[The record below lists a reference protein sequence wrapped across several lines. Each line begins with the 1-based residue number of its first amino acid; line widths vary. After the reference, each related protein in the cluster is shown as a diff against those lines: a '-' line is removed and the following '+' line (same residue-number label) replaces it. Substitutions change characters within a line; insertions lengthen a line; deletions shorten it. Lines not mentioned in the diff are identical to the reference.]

1 LLQKALPQEHCKD
14 RKRGRGYFSMDK
26 EDKVVPFVEDAAA
39 APDGARKGR
48 RVTGRDSNRRDGG
61 GDKREKE
68 QSEWEEKIIQVR
80 RVTKVVKGGKKLSF
94 RAVVAVGN
102 GKGQVGIGV
111 GKASEV
117 VSAIQKGVVDAK
129 KSLINVPLVG
139 ATIPHQIIGK
149 TGSSRILLRP
159 AAKGTGVIAGGAA
172 RAILELAG
180 VGDVLSKSL
189 GARSPLNVARATV
202 NGLKNLRTFE
212 EAARLRGVSIRQLF
226 A

>member
-1 LLQKALPQEHCKD
+1 MAKE
-14 RKRGRGYFSMDK
+14 
-26 EDKVVPFVEDAAA
+26 EDKVAPDDASATGE
-39 APDGARKGR
+39 APRRGKRGGRDGARRGP
-48 RVTGRDSNRRDGG
+48 DDNRQQR
-61 GDKREKE
+61 E

-111 GKASEV
+111 GKAAEV
-117 VSAIQKGVVDAK
+117 ISAIQKGVVDAR
-129 KSLINVPLVG
+129 KSLVKVPLVG
-139 ATIPHQIIGK
+139 TTIPHQITGK
-149 TGSSRILLRP
+149 RGSSRILLKP

-189 GARSPLNVARATV
+189 GSRAPLNVARATV
-202 NGLKNLRTFE
+202 DGLGGLRTFE
-212 EAARLRGVSIRQLF
+212 EAARLRGISIKQMF

>member
-1 LLQKALPQEHCKD
+1 MDREDKNLNASPEDAGQESGGHQ
-14 RKRGRGYFSMDK
+14 RRGR
-26 EDKVVPFVEDAAA
+26 
-39 APDGARKGR
+39 R
-48 RVTGRDSNRRDGG
+48 GG
-61 GDKREKE
+61 GPGREGGPRKPPEERRE

-117 VSAIQKGVVDAK
+117 ISAIQKGVVDAK
-129 KSLINVPLVG
+129 KSLVKVPLVG
-139 ATIPHQIIGK
+139 TTVPHQIMGRQ
-149 TGSSRILLRP
+149 GSSRIMLKP

-180 VGDVLSKSL
+180 VGDILSKSL
-189 GARSPLNVARATV
+189 GSRAPLNVARATV
-202 NGLKNLRTFE
+202 DGLKNLRTFE
-212 EAARLRGVSIRQLF
+212 EAARLRGITIKQML

>member
-1 LLQKALPQEHCKD
+1 MDREDKNLNATPDDANQESGGNQ
-14 RKRGRGYFSMDK
+14 RRGR
-26 EDKVVPFVEDAAA
+26 
-39 APDGARKGR
+39 R
-48 RVTGRDSNRRDGG
+48 GG
-61 GDKREKE
+61 GPGREGGPRKPPEDRRE

-117 VSAIQKGVVDAK
+117 ISAIQKGVVDAK
-129 KSLINVPLVG
+129 KSLVKVPLVG
-139 ATIPHQIIGK
+139 TTVPHQIMGRQ
-149 TGSSRILLRP
+149 GSSRIMLKP

-180 VGDVLSKSL
+180 VGDILSKSL
-189 GARSPLNVARATV
+189 GSRAPLNVARATV
-202 NGLKNLRTFE
+202 DGLKNLRTFE
-212 EAARLRGVSIRQLF
+212 EAARLRGITIKQML

>member
-1 LLQKALPQEHCKD
+1 MDDKNVNAPQDEAPEGGQ
-14 RKRGRGYFSMDK
+14 RRGRRG
-26 EDKVVPFVEDAAA
+26 
-39 APDGARKGR
+39 G
-48 RVTGRDSNRRDGG
+48 RDGG
-61 GDKREKE
+61 PGRKPPEERRE

-117 VSAIQKGVVDAK
+117 ISAIQKGVVDAK
-129 KSLINVPLVG
+129 KSLVKVPMVG
-139 ATIPHQIIGK
+139 STVPHQIMGRQ
-149 TGSSRILLRP
+149 GSSRIMLKP

-180 VGDVLSKSL
+180 IGDILSKSL
-189 GARSPLNVARATV
+189 GSRAPLNVARATV
-202 NGLKNLRTFE
+202 DGLKNLRTFE
-212 EAARLRGVSIRQLF
+212 EAARLRGITIKQML

>member
-1 LLQKALPQEHCKD
+1 MDREDKNLNASPEDAGQEGGGQ
-14 RKRGRGYFSMDK
+14 RRGRRGGR
-26 EDKVVPFVEDAAA
+26 EGGP
-39 APDGARKGR
+39 RKPPEER
-48 RVTGRDSNRRDGG
+48 R
-61 GDKREKE
+61 E

-117 VSAIQKGVVDAK
+117 ISAIQKGVVDAK
-129 KSLINVPLVG
+129 KSLVKVPLVG
-139 ATIPHQIIGK
+139 TTVPHQIMGRQ
-149 TGSSRILLRP
+149 GSSRIMLKP

-180 VGDVLSKSL
+180 VGDILSKSL
-189 GARSPLNVARATV
+189 GSRAPLNVARATV
-202 NGLKNLRTFE
+202 DGLKNLRTFE
-212 EAARLRGVSIRQLF
+212 EAARLRGITIKQML

>member
-1 LLQKALPQEHCKD
+1 MAD
-14 RKRGRGYFSMDK
+14 NTDK
-26 EDKVVPFVEDAAA
+26 IVPPSEDPAAGGGE
-39 APDGARKGR
+39 APARKGR
-48 RVTGRDSNRRDGG
+48 RGNREGGGGPRRDEP
-61 GDKREKE
+61 RQRE

-111 GKASEV
+111 GKAAEV
-117 VSAIQKGVVDAK
+117 ISAIQKGVVDAR
-129 KSLINVPLVG
+129 KSLVKVPLVG
-139 ATIPHQIIGK
+139 TTIPHQIMGK
-149 TGSSRILLRP
+149 TGSSRIMLRP

-189 GARSPLNVARATV
+189 GSRAPLNVARATV
-202 NGLKNLRTFE
+202 NGLSSLRTFE
-212 EAARLRGVSIRQLF
+212 EAARLRGISIKQMF

>member
-1 LLQKALPQEHCKD
+1 ME
-14 RKRGRGYFSMDK
+14 R
-26 EDKVVPFVEDAAA
+26 EEKVSGFEEAA
-39 APDGARKGR
+39 APAGDGVRRGR
-48 RVTGRDSNRRDGG
+48 RTSSRESNRRPDGEN
-61 GDKREKE
+61 KRERIE
-68 QSEWEEKIIQVR
+68 SEWEEKVIQVR

-117 VSAIQKGVVDAK
+117 ISAIQKGVVDAR
-129 KSLINVPLVG
+129 KSLVTVPLVG
-139 ATIPHQIIGK
+139 STIPHQIIGK
-149 TGSSRILLRP
+149 RGSSRILLKP

-189 GARSPLNVARATV
+189 GSRSPLNVARATV
-202 NGLKNLRTFE
+202 DGLKCLRTFE

>member
-1 LLQKALPQEHCKD
+1 MAKE
-14 RKRGRGYFSMDK
+14 
-26 EDKVVPFVEDAAA
+26 EDKV
-39 APDGARKGR
+39 APDDASASGDAPR
-48 RVTGRDSNRRDGG
+48 RGKRGGRDGG
-61 GDKREKE
+61 APGGRRPDDRQQRE

-111 GKASEV
+111 GKAAEV
-117 VSAIQKGVVDAK
+117 ISAIQKGVVDAR
-129 KSLINVPLVG
+129 KSLVKVPLVG
-139 ATIPHQIIGK
+139 TTIPHQITGK
-149 TGSSRILLRP
+149 RGSSRILLKP

-189 GARSPLNVARATV
+189 GSRAPLNVARATV
-202 NGLKNLRTFE
+202 DGLGGLRTFE
-212 EAARLRGVSIRQLF
+212 EAARLRGISIKQMF

>member
-1 LLQKALPQEHCKD
+1 ME
-14 RKRGRGYFSMDK
+14 R
-26 EDKVVPFVEDAAA
+26 EDKVPEDLLAQSNGD
-39 APDGARKGR
+39 APRKGR
-48 RVTGRDSNRRDGG
+48 RGNR
-61 GDKREKE
+61 GDRARSPEERQPRE
-68 QSEWEEKIIQVR
+68 QSEWAEKVIQVC

-111 GKASEV
+111 GKAAEV
-117 VSAIQKGVVDAK
+117 ISAIQKGVVDAR
-129 KSLINVPLVG
+129 KSLVKVPLVG
-139 ATIPHQIIGK
+139 TTIPHQITGK
-149 TGSSRILLRP
+149 QGSSKILLKP

-189 GARSPLNVARATV
+189 GSRAPLNVARATV
-202 NGLKNLRTFE
+202 DGLSSLRTFE
-212 EAARLRGVSIRQLF
+212 EAARLRGISIKQMF